1 LGGEMNNAPTV
12 GIGRLLSENCKYKV
26 PQHQRDYS
34 WSEDEIDQLF
44 IDIDSSIGD
53 ENDEYF
59 LGLMVFIPESTPEH
73 YSILDGQQR
82 LVTTSIILSSI
93 RNWLGQHGRNA
104 DSEKLQNDFIGVRE
118 YGETEL
124 TPRLELNINNNAIFY
139 DYVVQEKPLE
149 EIEIEISKHKRYS
162 PSYLLLKSIIYCRK
176 KIVELAK
183 TCKTT
188 DESVEYLFR
197 LVKYIRDNIKVVRLV
212 VPNESNAYT
221 VFETLNARGLELSSL
236 DLVKNHIFGKASSQ
250 TELRNLQA
258 NWAEMVSNIGNTDS
272 EDFLKT
278 YWTSRFGRI
287 QVTKLF
293 TSVKAK
299 YNTYS
304 LVKDFTR
311 DLVHVSEQFEN
322 IYVSESSL
330 WSSFTKRAKN
340 NISVLQCIG
349 SRQLQPVLLAAI
361 DKFENHELE
370 KLLDFLEV
378 FIVRYQLIVG
388 GRTGLIE
395 IACAN
400 LARKIFDGSIVKA
413 SKAKNEL
420 MYLYPDDKTFY
431 ESFLNKQEKTSKK
444 AYLLLHKL
452 EIQRQKEAGK
462 TLEFQPYFDLTIE
475 HILPKNPNHDW
486 FKVFSDKTKDL
497 EEYKYKLGN
506 LCLLGEV
513 NKSLGSKG
521 YSEKVV
527 EYRKTSILLTSMV
540 SDFDTWN
547 YESIDSRQKTMAELA
562 LRTWTTDLT

>member
-1 LGGEMNNAPTV
+1 MNNAPTV

-44 IDIDSSIGD
+44 IDVDSSMND
-53 ENDEYF
+53 ANDEYF
-59 LGLMVFIPESTPEH
+59 LGLMVFIPESLPEH

-93 RNWLGQHGRNA
+93 RNWLSQHGRNA
-104 DSEKLQNDFIGVRE
+104 DSEKLQNDFIGIRE
-118 YGETEL
+118 YGETQL
-124 TPRLELNINNNAIFY
+124 TPRLELNINNNTIFY
-139 DYVVQEKPLE
+139 DYVVLEKPLE
-149 EIEIEISKHKRYS
+149 EIELEISKHKKYS

-176 KIVELAK
+176 KVIDLAK
-183 TCKTT
+183 KYHTN
-188 DESVEYLFR
+188 DESVAYLFQ

-236 DLVKNHIFGKASSQ
+236 DLVKNHIFGKAGNP

-258 NWAEMVSNIGNTDS
+258 NWAEMISNIGNTDS
-272 EDFLKT
+272 EDFLKI

-293 TSVKAK
+293 TSVKEK
-299 YNTYS
+299 YNSYS

-311 DLVHVSEQFEN
+311 DLIHVSEQFED
-322 IYVSESSL
+322 IYVAESSL
-330 WSSFTKRAKN
+330 WSTFSKKAKN
-340 NISVLQCIG
+340 NISVLQCIA
-349 SRQLQPVLLAAI
+349 SKQLQPVLLAAI
-361 DKFENHELE
+361 DKFEKIEIE

-378 FIVRYQLIVG
+378 FIIRYQLIVG
-388 GRTGLIE
+388 GRTGLVE

-400 LARKIFDGSIVKA
+400 LAKKIFEGSITKA
-413 SKAKNEL
+413 SKAKSEL
-420 MYLYPDDKTFY
+420 IYLYPDDKTFY
-431 ESFLNKQEKTSKK
+431 DAFLTKQEKTSKK

-452 EIQRQKEAGK
+452 EIQKQKEEGR

-475 HILPKNPNHDW
+475 HILPKNPNQDW
-486 FKVFSDKTKDL
+486 MKVFNDKTKNL

-506 LCLLGEV
+506 LCLLGNI
-513 NKSLGSKG
+513 NKSLGSKC
-521 YSEKVV
+521 YADKVV

-540 SDFDTWN
+540 SSYTAWN
-547 YESIDSRQKTMAELA
+547 YESIDSRQKLLAELA
-562 LRTWTTDLT
+562 VRTWTTNLT